1 MCLRKSVSV
10 LSGNFFMA
18 VTIFLACSPSLNA
31 QPFTKI
37 STGQIAT
44 DVRDASGASWID
56 YDGDG
61 DLDLF
66 TSNRFISSFLY
77 RNDGNGSFLRINA
90 GSVTSQ
96 SSIGN
101 SWADYD
107 NDGDLDVMTVGVVS
121 VLHQN
126 QGNGTFVDVTD
137 SALGLSS
144 FNLPGWGCAWADFDN
159 DRYVDLVIAHAAGAF
174 GTSLP
179 NFLFRNRGDG
189 TFERITNSPVV
200 TGLAPYTVPTWSDFD
215 QDGDQDLFIASGP
228 ANGTRARDYLY
239 RNQLKQTGAA
249 TFERINDAPIGTDLA
264 DGQVWNW
271 IDYDNDGDLDAYL
284 TNYTGNVAAG
294 LRNFLY
300 RNDGGIYTA
309 ITTGAIATDPGL
321 SLAQVWGDFDN
332 DGDLDVFVAEDN
344 NNGAANK
351 FYQNNGNGTF
361 TRQFIAPFTTDIA
374 PSWGATGGDF
384 DNDGDL
390 DLFVPNVFRTAIQAP
405 PHFYRNDLSNNNH
418 WVKLKLVG
426 TSSNRAGIGAK
437 VRAEAT
443 INGKSYWQLREASSQ
458 NTFCGQNSPEIHF
471 GFGDAVSIDSL
482 RIEWPLGQVDVHA
495 NVQTNTVY
503 EAVEGAGLDPIT
515 TGVDDE
521 SPATPLNNFALEQ
534 NYPNPFN
541 PETRIAFELPATSRV
556 TLTIFDV
563 NGRTV
568 AELIRNRTLQAGAHQ
583 GDFSARKLASG
594 IYFYKLE
601 AVPLNSALPRF
612 VETKAMTYLK

>member
-1 MCLRKSVSV
+1 MRKRKSFHTQYRSSIVAAMI
-10 LSGNFFMA
+10 LF
-18 VTIFLACSPSLNA
+18 ACTTMLNA

-37 STGQIAT
+37 TTGQIAT

-56 YDGDG
+56 YDNDG

-66 TSNRFISSFLY
+66 TSNRAVGNYLY
-77 RNDGNGSFLRINA
+77 RNEGNGNFPRVNA
-90 GSVTSQ
+90 GSLTTIN
-96 SSIGN
+96 SIGN

-107 NDGDLDVMTVGVVS
+107 NDGDLDAFTVGFSS
-121 VLHQN
+121 VLHRN
-126 QGNGTFVDVTD
+126 QGNGTFVNVTTN
-137 SALGLSS
+137 ALGLATTS
-144 FNLPGWGCAWADFDN
+144 LVGWGCAWADFDN
-159 DRYVDLVIAHAAGAF
+159 DRHVDLVIAHAAGSF

-179 NFLFRNRGDG
+179 NFLFRNKGDG

-215 QDGDQDLFIASGP
+215 QDGDQDLFIGSGP

-249 TFERINDAPIGTDLA
+249 TFERINEAPIGTDLA

-284 TNYTGNVAAG
+284 TNYIGNVAAG

-300 RNDGGIYTA
+300 RNDSGRYTS
-309 ITTGAIATDPGL
+309 ITSGAIATDAGL

-361 TRQFIAPFTTDIA
+361 TRILTAPFTTDIA

-390 DLFVPNVFRTAIQAP
+390 DLFVPNVFRPAIQAP
-405 PHFYRNDLSNNNH
+405 PHFYRNDLSNNNR

-426 TSSNRAGIGAK
+426 TSSNRDGLGAK
-437 VRAEAT
+437 IRAKAT
-443 INGKSYWQLREASSQ
+443 INGKAYWQLREASSQ

-471 GFGDAVSIDSL
+471 GFGDAAGIDSL
-482 RIEWPLGQVDVHA
+482 RIEWPLGRVDVYA

-503 EAVEGAGLDPIT
+503 EAVEGAGLNPLT
-515 TGVDDE
+515 TAVDDE
-521 SPATPLNNFALEQ
+521 SPAIPLGFALEQ

-541 PETRIAFELPATSRV
+541 PTTRIAFALPVASRV
-556 TLTIFDV
+556 TLTVFDV
-563 NGRTV
+563 NGRIVT
-568 AELIRNRTLQAGAHQ
+568 ELLRNQLETAGRHEMS
-583 GDFSARKLASG
+583 FSSNDLASG
-594 IYFYKLE
+594 SYFYKLE
-601 AVPLNSALPRF
+601 AVPANRSLPRF
-612 VETKAMTYLK
+612 VETKIMTSLK

>member
-1 MCLRKSVSV
+1 MRTRKSSQVQSGSFIIAAMMLFVSS
-10 LSGNFFMA
+10 LM
-18 VTIFLACSPSLNA
+18 LNA

-37 STGQIAT
+37 TTGQIAT
-44 DVRDASGASWID
+44 DTRDASGASWID
-56 YDGDG
+56 FDSDG

-66 TSNRFISSFLY
+66 TSNRTIANYIY
-77 RNDGNGSFLRINA
+77 RNQGNGNFQRANA
-90 GSVTSQ
+90 GSLTTF
-96 SSIGN
+96 SSFGN

-107 NDGDLDVMTVGVVS
+107 NDGDLDAMTVGIVS
-121 VLHQN
+121 ALHRN
-126 QGNGTFVDVTD
+126 EGNGNFVDVSL
-137 SALGLSS
+137 SALGLS
-144 FNLPGWGCAWADFDN
+144 NADLAGWACAWADFDN
-159 DRYVDLVIAHAAGAF
+159 DRYVDLVIAHAAGGLGNAAPR
-174 GTSLP
+174 P

-189 TFERITNSPVV
+189 TFTRITNSPVV
-200 TGLAPYTVPTWSDFD
+200 MGQGPFTVPTWSDFD

-239 RNQLKQTGAA
+239 RNLLKQTGAA
-249 TFERINDAPIGTDLA
+249 AFERINEAPIGTDLV

-284 TNYTGNVAAG
+284 TNYTGNLAAG

-300 RNDGGIYTA
+300 RNDGGSYTS

-361 TRQFIAPFTTDIA
+361 TRLFTAPFTTDIA

-390 DLFVPNVFRTAIQAP
+390 DLFVPNVFRTTIQPP
-405 PHFYRNDLSNNNH
+405 PHFYRNDLSNSNR

-426 TSSNRAGIGAK
+426 TSSNRGGIGAK
-437 VRAEAT
+437 IRAKAT
-443 INGKSYWQLREASSQ
+443 INGKAYWQLREASSQ

-471 GFGDAVSIDSL
+471 GLGDAARIDSL
-482 RIEWPLGQVDVHA
+482 RLEWPSGQIDHFTNLTVNRFFTVQEGGLISGIKQHQHA
-495 NVQTNTVY
+495 
-503 EAVEGAGLDPIT
+503 AL
-515 TGVDDE
+515 
-521 SPATPLNNFALEQ
+521 LHNFALEQ

-541 PETRIAFELPATSRV
+541 PSTDIAFELPVTSRV
-556 TLTIFDV
+556 TLKVFDA
-563 NGRTV
+563 NGR
-568 AELIRNRTLQAGAHQ
+568 EISTLLKQPMAAGQHRLN
-583 GDFSARKLASG
+583 FSGQNLASG
-594 IYFYKLE
+594 VYYYRLE
-601 AVPLNSALPRF
+601 AAPLHGATPAF
-612 VETKAMTYLK
+612 VETKAMTLMK

>member
-1 MCLRKSVSV
+1 MHTRKPFHI
-10 LSGNFFMA
+10 LSGSF
-18 VTIFLACSPSLNA
+18 TIAAMILLDGNAILNA

-37 STGQIAT
+37 TTGQIAT

-66 TSNRFISSFLY
+66 TSNRSTGNYLY
-77 RNDGNGSFLRINA
+77 RNAGNSSFPRVNA
-90 GSVTSQ
+90 GSLTTI

-107 NDGDLDVMTVGVVS
+107 NDGDLDAFTVGFSS
-121 VLHQN
+121 VLHRN
-126 QGNGTFVDVTD
+126 QGNGNFVDVTV
-137 SALGLSS
+137 SALSLSS
-144 FNLPGWGCAWADFDN
+144 FDLAGWGCAWADFDN
-159 DRYVDLVIAHAAGAF
+159 DRYVDLVIAHAAGSV
-174 GTSLP
+174 GTSRP
-179 NFLFRNRGDG
+179 NFLFRNKGDG

-249 TFERINDAPIGTDLA
+249 TFERINDAPIGTDLV

-284 TNYTGNVAAG
+284 TNFIGNVAAG

-300 RNDGGIYTA
+300 RNDGGKFTS
-309 ITTGAIATDPGL
+309 ITSGAIATDAGL
-321 SLAQVWGDFDN
+321 SLGQVWGDFDN

-361 TRQFIAPFTTDIA
+361 TRIFTAPFTTDIA

-390 DLFVPNVFRTAIQAP
+390 DLFVPNVFRPAIQAP
-405 PHFYRNDLSNNNH
+405 PHFYRNDLSNNNR
-418 WVKLKLVG
+418 WVKIKLVG
-426 TSSNRAGIGAK
+426 TSSNRDGLGAK
-437 VRAEAT
+437 IRAKAA
-443 INGKSYWQLREASSQ
+443 IGGKIYWQLREASSQ

-471 GFGDAVSIDSL
+471 GFGDAAGIDSL
-482 RIEWPLGQVDVHA
+482 RIEWPLGQVDVYA

-503 EAVEGAGLDPIT
+503 EAVEGTGLNPLT
-515 TGVDDE
+515 TAVEDE
-521 SPATPLNNFALEQ
+521 SPAVLLGFALGQ

-541 PETRIAFELPATSRV
+541 PTTRIAFALPTLSRV
-556 TLTIFDV
+556 TLTVFDV
-563 NGRTV
+563 NGRIVT
-568 AELIRNRTLQAGAHQ
+568 ELIRNQHRAAGRHEVN
-583 GDFSARKLASG
+583 FSAKDLSSG

-601 AVPLNSALPRF
+601 AIPSNGSRSPF
-612 VETKAMTYLK
+612 VETKIMTYLK